1 MADGAAKNPQ
11 EKLKL
16 HSSFW
21 CLLAILFSAKVSS
34 STLILAIWSKSNVQK
49 HQLHQWAASLKAAGT
64 DVLTHNSQ
72 PHHYCTEAAM
82 RSERRAKGWNRSF
95 GCTWYIQMH
104 EGRNGFGS
112 MNSAGQTTL
121 MSPSVWRQF
130 HPTLYSSCSGVLEVY
145 GRSCGQ
151 RGKQKGKKGKKN
163 N

>member
-1 MADGAAKNPQ
+1 MADGVEKNPQ

-34 STLILAIWSKSNVQK
+34 STLILAIWSHAQK
-49 HQLHQWAASLKAAGT
+49 HQLIQQAAPLEAAEI
-64 DVLTHNSQ
+64 DVLTHNPQ
-72 PHHYCTEAAM
+72 PHHYCTEAVM
-82 RSERRAKGWNRSF
+82 SRERRAKGWNRSF
-95 GCTWYIQMH
+95 GCTWYIRMH

-112 MNSAGQTTL
+112 LNSAGQTTL
-121 MSPSVWRQF
+121 MSPSVWRQS
-130 HPTLYSSCSGVLEVY
+130 HPILYSSCSRVLEVY